1 MNKKMSYILIVSALL
16 LQAFAWVVLKFIL
29 NYSFEPDALLY
40 EEGATVMTASL
51 LAVFGGGGVIMSA
64 YAIYLSLFKGN
75 WKSILVSLLL
85 FLPVLF
91 LSAFHFIAFL
101 MLCAMI

>member
-1 MNKKMSYILIVSALL
+1 MNKKMPYILVVSALL
-16 LQAFAWVVLKFIL
+16 LQAFAWLALKFIL
-29 NYSFEPDALLY
+29 NCSFDPDAILS
-40 EEGATVMTASL
+40 EEGATAMTVSL
-51 LAVFGGGGVIMSA
+51 LAVFGGGGAIISA

-91 LSAFHFIAFL
+91 LSAIHFIVFL
-101 MLCAMI
+101 MLCAVI